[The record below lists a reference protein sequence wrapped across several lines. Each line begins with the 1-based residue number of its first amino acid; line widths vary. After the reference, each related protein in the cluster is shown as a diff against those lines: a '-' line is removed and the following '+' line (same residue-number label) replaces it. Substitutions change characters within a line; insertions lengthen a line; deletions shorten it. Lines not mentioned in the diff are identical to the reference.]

1 MRLLTKGLLIVAI
14 PSLVELLLL
23 GALFNS
29 QDDAEEAERWAAHSA
44 QVINQA
50 AEVRQPMLL
59 ESARIR
65 NAILLNQSEP
75 ISRPEMWAD
84 LEVKTGELVR
94 LVADN
99 PQQTTAVRALH
110 DSIARYRSWADTA
123 RERMQRGQRDALIR
137 ELRDEEGP
145 HRLSDFLSRLD
156 GFVEQERRLGE
167 QRTALLQSARNS
179 QTALLIAAVLG
190 SIVTAGLASLAFTRN
205 IGSRISVLITNAQR
219 LADGQPLAARVGGN
233 DEICQL
239 DDALHRSSERL
250 NEASRQAQGYRTELE
265 QRARELAE
273 VNADLRQQ
281 TQDNEMFIYS
291 VSHDLRSPLVNL
303 QGFSK
308 EITHTTRE
316 LLAEVEQLAL
326 PATDKQRLKAL
337 VEEDIHTSLRF
348 IQNAVT
354 RSAGIIDAM
363 LRLSRAGRVEYQPVM
378 LDMHA
383 IAQRIVAAMSSSI
396 RAKGAQVEIA
406 ADLPPAFG
414 DPTSVEQ
421 VLGNLVGNAVNYLD
435 PSRQGHITID
445 HVRHADNIAAAP
457 SLVTYCVR
465 DNGMGIAPA
474 YLDKMFIAFQRLHG
488 NAAPGEGIGLAL
500 VKRVV
505 ERHGGRIWVE
515 SVEGQGSCFY
525 VALPARPPV
534 AA

>member
-14 PSLVELLLL
+14 PSLFEVLLL
-23 GALFNS
+23 GALFKS
-29 QDDAEEAERWAAHSA
+29 QADAEDAERWAAHSA
-44 QVINQA
+44 QVVNQA

-65 NAILLNQSEP
+65 NAILLDQSEP
-75 ISRPEMWAD
+75 ISRPELWAD
-84 LEVKTGELVR
+84 LEVKAGELAR
-94 LVADN
+94 LVSDN
-99 PQQTTAVRALH
+99 PQQSAAARGLH
-110 DSIARYRSWADTA
+110 NTIARYRQWADSA
-123 RERMQRGQRDALIR
+123 RARMQNGQRDALIR

-145 HRLSDFLSRLD
+145 HRLSDFLNRLD
-156 GFVEQERRLGE
+156 GFVEQERRLGQ
-167 QRTALLQSARNS
+167 QRTAQLQAARQS
-179 QTALLIAAVLG
+179 QTWLLIAAVLG

-205 IGSRISVLITNAQR
+205 IGNRIAVLIANAQR
-219 LADGQPLAARVGGN
+219 LADGQPLAARVGGD

-250 NEASRQAQGYRTELE
+250 NEASRQAEGYRAEVE
-265 QRARELAE
+265 QRARELAD

-308 EITHTTRE
+308 EITHATRD
-316 LLAEVEQLAL
+316 LLDAVEQLAL
-326 PATDKQRLKAL
+326 PEQDKMRLRTL

-383 IAQRIVAAMSSSI
+383 IVQRIVAAMSSTI
-396 RAKGAQVEIA
+396 RAKGALVDIA

-435 PSRQGHITID
+435 PARPGHITVG
-445 HVRHADNIAAAP
+445 HVRQADNIATAP
-457 SLVTYCVR
+457 SLVTYFVR
-465 DNGMGIAPA
+465 DNGLGIAPA

-515 SVEGQGSCFY
+515 SLEGQGSCFF

-534 AA
+534 AP